1 MRLKRY
7 SSLEYLILRRIHCDP
22 LFFTMPTTQASSTPK
37 DTDGRHSPA
46 NSSSGGSSHLLV
58 EHSDDHSTKA
68 VIKMKKNHKRALLD
82 RLLQGYTSFMGSALH
97 QDRGLKLLQ
106 YTLWMLQWVG
116 QKSGRDNVL
125 VRDALKKL
133 FNELSFARYVLRF
146 LGLPP
151 ALEAARS
158 GSWSASSESNR
169 GVHSLLGKILAWSM
183 IGYYPLEYGAY
194 VQWQTPRLFFSRDK
208 TGPSSRLPEKLS
220 AWSCRFWLAYT
231 VTEIVQ
237 CWLKL
242 REETKKLQAV
252 EEAKKNVDAPK
263 TEETVVASPSDI
275 RNLKLQITRDVLFTL
290 PAIHWSL
297 PNWDID
303 PLLSEPLCNAFMWL
317 ESVVCMYQSVAN
329 FRGEPQ

>member
-1 MRLKRY
+1 
-7 SSLEYLILRRIHCDP
+7 
-22 LFFTMPTTQASSTPK
+22 MPTTQASSTPK

-46 NSSSGGSSHLLV
+46 NSSSGESSHLLV
-58 EHSDDHSTKA
+58 EHSDDPSTKA
-68 VIKMKKNHKRALLD
+68 VVMIMKKKNHTNKMAARLD
-82 RLLQGYTSFMGSALH
+82 RLLQGYTTFMGSALH

-116 QKSGRDNVL
+116 HKSGRDNVL
-125 VRDALKKL
+125 VRDAVKKL
-133 FNELSFARYVLRF
+133 CNEVSFARYVLRF

-158 GSWSASSESNR
+158 GSWSAASTSESSNK
-169 GVHSLLGKILAWSM
+169 GVHTLLGKILAWSM

-194 VQWQTPRLFFSRDK
+194 VQWQTPRLFFSRDSSSQA
-208 TGPSSRLPEKLS
+208 GPSSRLAEKLS

-252 EEAKKNVDAPK
+252 EEAKKNDDARK
-263 TEETVVASPSDI
+263 TEETVLASPSDI
-275 RNLKLQITRDVLFTL
+275 RNLKLQITRDLLFTL